1 MGGRTDYPFN
11 RAWKIGC
18 RNDERTFPLGACNR
32 GQTAA
37 LIRPEHLIN
46 GIVKRAH
53 SPLHRRIAI
62 EGAET
67 VVMQKRRARPDA
79 DQSRNPVKTGAAPRS
94 FEAVITFCERI
105 VNFDLTDRR
114 CLLVV
119 LGGELLPY
127 LSPRRI
133 VLQSARGVSLQQG
146 NRITGVGGKKVVI
159 EKVRLHHFLARPAKE
174 FFVMGPARKGF
185 RTTFDAISWAFT

>member
-53 SPLHRRIAI
+53 SSLHRRIAI

-67 VVMQKRRARPDA
+67 VVMQKRRARPDTN
-79 DQSRNPVKTGAAPRS
+79 QSRNPEKTGAATRT
-94 FEAVITFCERI
+94 FEPEITFSQRT
-105 VNFDLTDRR
+105 VN
-114 CLLVV
+114 
-119 LGGELLPY
+119 
-127 LSPRRI
+127 
-133 VLQSARGVSLQQG
+133 
-146 NRITGVGGKKVVI
+146 
-159 EKVRLHHFLARPAKE
+159 
-174 FFVMGPARKGF
+174 
-185 RTTFDAISWAFT
+185 